1 MTRGPTRQICTIA
14 HMTAGERSGQGRES
28 GRERVLE
35 TAYKLFSQH
44 GTRAVG
50 VDRIIA
56 ESGVAKMTLYR
67 NFASKDDLILAF
79 LELREERWT
88 RGWLQ
93 DTVQERAATPAQRLL
108 AIFDVFGEW
117 FARDDFEGCAFIN
130 VMLELDDRESR
141 VRQAC
146 VEHLVAIR
154 GFVRGLAVEAGVP
167 EDVADHVAA
176 QWHILMK
183 GSIVAAGEGDTLA
196 AARARELGA
205 LLLAHLGVA
214 V

>member
-1 MTRGPTRQICTIA
+1 MTMAAPEVQIRRGGSA
-14 HMTAGERSGQGRES
+14 
-28 GRERVLE
+28 RERILE
-35 TAYKLFSQH
+35 TAYELFSRR

-50 VDRIIA
+50 VDTIIA

-67 NFASKDDLILAF
+67 NFASKDDLILEF
-79 LELREERWT
+79 LRRRDELWT
-88 RGWLQ
+88 RAWLQ
-93 DTVQERAATPAQRLL
+93 AEVEARAAEPAERML
-108 AIFDVFGEW
+108 AVFDVFGEW
-117 FARDDFEGCAFIN
+117 FVRDDFEGCAFIN
-130 VMLELDDRESR
+130 VMLELDDRDSR

-146 VEHLVAIR
+146 VAHLAAIR

-167 EDVADHVAA
+167 EGDADHVAA

-183 GSIVAAGEGDTLA
+183 GSIVAAAEGDTLA

-205 LLLAHLGVA
+205 LLLAHLSVA

>member
-1 MTRGPTRQICTIA
+1 
-14 HMTAGERSGQGRES
+14 MTAGERSGPSRDS

-35 TAYKLFSQH
+35 TAYRLFSKH

-50 VDRIIA
+50 VDTIIA

-67 NFASKDDLILAF
+67 NFASKDDLILEF
-79 LELREERWT
+79 LRRRDELWT
-88 RGWLQ
+88 RAWLQ
-93 DTVQERAATPAQRLL
+93 AEVEARAAEPAERML

-117 FARDDFEGCAFIN
+117 FVRDDFEGCAFIN
-130 VMLELDDRESR
+130 VMLELDDRDSR

-146 VEHLVAIR
+146 VAHLAAIR

-167 EDVADHVAA
+167 EGDADHVAA

-183 GSIVAAGEGDTLA
+183 GSIVAAAEGDTLA

-205 LLLAHLGVA
+205 LLLAHLSVA

>member
-1 MTRGPTRQICTIA
+1 
-14 HMTAGERSGQGRES
+14 MTAGGRASGRPES

-79 LELREERWT
+79 LERREERWT

-93 DTVQERAATPAQRLL
+93 ESVESRASTPAERLL

-117 FARDDFEGCAFIN
+117 FARDDFEGCSFIN
-130 VMLELDDRESR
+130 VMLELDDQASPVRRES
-141 VRQAC
+141 VRQLS
-146 VEHLVAIR
+146 EIR
-154 GFVRGLAVEAGVP
+154 GFLGGLAAEAGV
-167 EDVADHVAA
+167 ADADGFA
-176 QWHILMK
+176 RQWHILMK
-183 GSIVAAGEGDTLA
+183 GCIVAAGEGDRKA
-196 AARARELGA
+196 GSRARELGT
-205 LLLAHLGVA
+205 LLLAHHGITA
-214 V
+214 